1 MLSTFAIEKS
11 AAVIVLTLVRKAAPL
26 YGNPFILTEQEIQQ
40 MNILHVC
47 ANPKPVE
54 QSTSKQ
60 LAARFF
66 GKLLE
71 LSPDVELNNV
81 DLYQD
86 KPPYYSNDLF
96 RRMWMPV
103 DDPAYEPSRAE
114 EAAANYTQKQ
124 TDELKKTDVLVL
136 TMPMWNFSAPGVMKA
151 WMDQILAPGFLFEI
165 TDEGNQPLHNIKTL
179 ILLVAS
185 GGIYKEGDRRDAL
198 SPQIETAFGFIGIH
212 DIRVAWADGQR
223 THEAAARRELAF
235 DAAEELA
242 EELAEEIAEG

>member
-1 MLSTFAIEKS
+1 
-11 AAVIVLTLVRKAAPL
+11 
-26 YGNPFILTEQEIQQ
+26 

-54 QSTSKQ
+54 QSVSKQ

-71 LSPDVELNNV
+71 LNPDIELNNI

-96 RRMWMPV
+96 RRMWNPV
-103 DDPAYEPSRAE
+103 LDPAYEPTKAE
-114 EAAANYTQKQ
+114 EAAMNYAQKQ
-124 TDELKKTDVLVL
+124 IDELKKADVLVL

-151 WMDQILAPGFLFEI
+151 WMDQVLAPGFMFEL
-165 TDEGNQPLHNIKTL
+165 TDAGPKPLHNITTL
-179 ILLVAS
+179 VLLVAS
-185 GGIYKEGDRRDAL
+185 GGIYKENDERDAL
-198 SPQIETAFGFIGIH
+198 TRQVSSAFGFIGIT
-212 DIRVAWADGQR
+212 DIRIAWADGQNPLFFNDS
-223 THEAAARRELAF
+223 AVRRDMAF

-242 EELAEEIAEG
+242 EELAEEAAEG

>member
-1 MLSTFAIEKS
+1 
-11 AAVIVLTLVRKAAPL
+11 
-26 YGNPFILTEQEIQQ
+26 

-54 QSTSKQ
+54 QSVSKQ

-71 LSPDVELNNV
+71 LNPDIELNNI

-103 DDPAYEPSRAE
+103 FDPAYEPSKAE
-114 EAAANYTQKQ
+114 EAAMNYAQKQ
-124 TDELKKTDVLVL
+124 IDELKKADVLVL
-136 TMPMWNFSAPGVMKA
+136 TMPMWNFGAPGVMKA
-151 WMDQILAPGFLFEI
+151 WMDQVLAPGQMFEL
-165 TDEGNQPLHNIKTL
+165 TDDGPKPTHNIKT
-179 ILLVAS
+179 IVLLVAS
-185 GGIYKEGDRRDAL
+185 GGVYKEDDERDGL
-198 SPQIETAFGFIGIH
+198 SRQVSAAFGFIGIT
-212 DIRVAWADGQR
+212 DIRIAWADGQNPLFFSDA
-223 THEAAARRELAF
+223 EARRDMAF

-242 EELAEEIAEG
+242 EELAEESAEG